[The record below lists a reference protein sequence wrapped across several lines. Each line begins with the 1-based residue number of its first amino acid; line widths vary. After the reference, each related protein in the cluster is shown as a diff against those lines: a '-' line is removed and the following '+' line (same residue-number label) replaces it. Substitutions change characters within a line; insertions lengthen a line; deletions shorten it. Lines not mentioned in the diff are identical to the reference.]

1 MIKDETAMESQTI
14 NKKTLSEYVKICI
27 KNILQPETR
36 KWWKIQTILDN
47 DWIKMNQLLAE
58 MNNQESIA
66 LENVFNSNKTSNQN
80 YLKKIKANRSE
91 TQHILNDQMPKF
103 FSTLQKNESI
113 SNIDE
118 GNSYTET

>member
-47 DWIKMNQLLAE
+47 DWIKMNQMLAE